1 MVNLAKRIEELRNKQ
16 GLSRPGL
23 SAQLGFPKQAIEK
36 FETGRLTPTK
46 QQQEKLAE
54 FFGVS
59 LFYLRG
65 ESNDPTR
72 MENWLDLPRDE
83 VDETPVRRPAPKPVQ
98 TRSAGEES
106 GNVMGAF
113 LNSKPFQEMLKT
125 AVLDTLRS
133 PEGQEILSRVV
144 RRELDR
150 RG

>member
-1 MVNLAKRIEELRNKQ
+1 MVNLAKRIEELRNQK

-83 VDETPVRRPAPKPVQ
+83 VDEVPVRPAAKPAPSRPA
-98 TRSAGEES
+98 AEEG

-113 LNSKPFQEMLKT
+113 LNSKVFQDMLKN

>member
-1 MVNLAKRIEELRNKQ
+1 MVNLAKRIEELRYQK
-16 GLSRPGL
+16 GLSRPSL

-83 VDETPVRRPAPKPVQ
+83 VDEVPVRPAAKPAPSRPA
-98 TRSAGEES
+98 AEEGGS
-106 GNVMGAF
+106 VMGAF
-113 LNSKPFQEMLKT
+113 LNSKIFQDMLKN